1 MIPGRVCKSEVR
13 TIEAIR
19 YNDRGRGGATNSHLN
34 IQVESDF
41 IPHAPGSYDGT
52 VLLTLFKDQIA
63 KAFHAAINCRRN
75 QYHAITGGGWTFLPT
90 KCWEFANTGDWYQ
103 VALIG
108 LPATFSA
115 VPHLRVKIT
124 FNGKTTEGAFDC
136 KGSETSVW
144 NKIDNH
150 RIEQYARAM
159 QVPMNAAVT
168 CGDKDGK
175 GKITGDKD
183 CWPNGCYDPQAN
195 CLN

>member
-19 YNDRGRGGATNSHLN
+19 YNYKGEWASSDSHLN
-34 IQVESDF
+34 IQVDSDF

-75 QYHAITGGGWTFLPT
+75 QYHATVRRGNRFLPPG
-90 KCWEFANTGDWYQ
+90 CWEFANTGDWYQ
-103 VALIG
+103 VALTG
-108 LPATFSA
+108 LPDTFSA

-136 KGSETSVW
+136 KGSQTSVW
-144 NKIDNH
+144 GEIDNH

-175 GKITGDKD
+175 GEITGDKG
-183 CWPNGCYDPQAN
+183 CWPDGCYDAKVQ
-195 CLN
+195 CEH